1 MDRCYIKGVAM
12 VVAMLLLHSNCHG
25 NRLLELKTAEEY
37 MNVCMDGILH
47 KLTPGPESELFKQVW
62 RIALFL

>member
-1 MDRCYIKGVAM
+1 MDRCCIKGVAI
-12 VVAMLLLHSNCHG
+12 VAAVLLLYNGCHG
-25 NRLLELKTAEEY
+25 NRLLEFKTAEDY